1 MSSPIKTERDAGT
14 VERLIHCEFTSQ
26 DRERDAGT
34 VERLIHCEF
43 TGQDREGCGYCGETD
58 TL

>member
-1 MSSPIKTERDAGT
+1 MSSPVKTERDAGT

-26 DRERDAGT
+26 AERDAGT
-34 VERLIHCEF
+34 VERLIHCEL
-43 TGQDREGCGYCGETD
+43 TSQDREGCGYCGETD